1 MNVLKLW
8 NRINK
13 QRLVIAILVLLGVQ
27 VSLGIHIARGS
38 ISQEQITVLAKKA
51 PDFIDSIGVE
61 VRLYPEREDSL
72 WTDII
77 KPRLQELGVQ
87 HIRTRLRHNI
97 DLGSDE
103 RKAADRIIELG
114 NLNPPIKTTGIWR
127 EFGSWDEKIKATEY
141 MLSGLEAIENPNE
154 PNRPPERFDYED
166 NQGVRHGYPNTV
178 EDNDKKELGKGWVHA
193 VRLFTEDL
201 NFYIHNNFPQLKI
214 LSSAVTEGAY
224 KQVQNYQ
231 NQHHWNVED
240 WVDYGNFHVYRKTNP
255 EKITR
260 IDDVRQTIY
269 PTKPL
274 MITETGYNR
283 GYLGIALVPNQ
294 EIQGIYN
301 LRSLLECFRLG
312 VKRTYIFSLL
322 RFEAK
327 PRYFSLIDPDNTE
340 EVTISFK
347 AIRDT
352 ISILD
357 GGDSN
362 FNPQTLRYEISGE
375 INNELHNFVLQ
386 KSDGKFYLI
395 VWLAKP
401 YDAYELNRVVN
412 FKLKTPGFIAAKLYQ
427 PVEYGTKIV
436 EQIDNPYSSY
446 PLNVSDRPLIVE
458 FIPKTNSSRI

>member
-8 NRINK
+8 NKVNK
-13 QRLVIAILVLLGVQ
+13 QRLVITILILLGVQ

-72 WTDII
+72 WTNII

-114 NLNPPIKTTGIWR
+114 NLDPPIKTTGIWR

-154 PNRPPERFDYED
+154 PNRPQEGFDYKD
-166 NQGVRHGYPNTV
+166 TQGERHGYSKPTG
-178 EDNDKKELGKGWVHA
+178 DNDKKLVGKGWVHA

-201 NFYIHNNFPQLKI
+201 NLHIKNNFPQLKI
-214 LSSAVTEGAY
+214 LSSAVTIGAY
-224 KQVQNYQ
+224 KGVQNYQ
-231 NQHHWNVED
+231 NQHNWNVED

-255 EKITR
+255 EKNTR
-260 IDDVRQTIY
+260 IDDVRQTMY

-274 MITETGYNR
+274 IITETGYNTGAR
-283 GYLGIALVPNQ
+283 GIALVPNQ
-294 EIQGIYN
+294 EIQAIYN
-301 LRSLLECFRLG
+301 LRSILEFFRLG
-312 VKRTYIFSLL
+312 IKRTYIFSLL
-322 RFEAK
+322 RFEPE

-340 EVTISFK
+340 KVTSSFE

-362 FNPQTLRYEISGE
+362 FTPQTLRYEITGKL
-375 INNELHNFVLQ
+375 NNLRHKFVLQ

-395 VWLAKP
+395 LWLAKP
-401 YDAYELNRVVN
+401 YDASELNRVVN

-427 PVEYGTKIV
+427 PVQYGTKIV

-446 PLNVSDRPLIVE
+446 PLNVSDIPLIVE
-458 FIPKTNSSRI
+458 LIPKAH